1 MISDWEVESERM
13 SRGSP
18 GSNREQDPELVENF
32 VPVHPS
38 HRGTHYKRKAKKKK
52 KKKKL
57 KAVAE
62 AIPKGAVGF
71 YA

>member
-38 HRGTHYKRKAKKKK
+38 HRGTLYKRKPKKK

-57 KAVAE
+57 KVFAE
-62 AIPKGAVGF
+62 VVPKGAVGF